1 MKLKSIKLRNFRC
14 FENLELDFHKQL
26 TVISGGNASGKSA
39 VLDAVAISVGTFP
52 SSFDGMSNCEI
63 RKEDVRLVITK
74 EKGKEVVANAF
85 GGSLNV
91 NPMYP
96 VVLSA
101 AGIIDNQEVLDN
113 QLSHWEQKLTGSSNA
128 HAIVSAKEIISVADE
143 YQRRI
148 IEGDATIT
156 LPLIAYY
163 NSERTWL
170 PYYRK
175 KKDPF
180 LKTSR
185 INGYIDCMNN
195 ATNNKL
201 MIDWFKRETLKQLQK
216 KSNNGSFEVVIKTIE
231 KCFSILTKAKNV
243 TVSYNF
249 DNNDL
254 DIQYRYRSKNI
265 ISSLSRISDGYKYA
279 IGLIVNIAY
288 RMAELNPQ
296 LRNKVLYTP
305 GIVIIDAIELHLDV
319 DLQMNIL
326 KILTD
331 TFPNIQ
337 FIISTFSPLVIG
349 SIESENLIILRK

>member
-143 YQRRI
+143 HQRRI
-148 IEGDATIT
+148 IEGDATVT
-156 LPLIAYY
+156 LPLIVYY

-170 PYYRK
+170 PYCRK
-175 KKDPF
+175 KKILF
-180 LKTSR
+180 W
-185 INGYIDCMNN
+185 
-195 ATNNKL
+195 KL
-201 MIDWFKRETLKQLQK
+201 RE
-216 KSNNGSFEVVIKTIE
+216 
-231 KCFSILTKAKNV
+231 
-243 TVSYNF
+243 
-249 DNNDL
+249 
-254 DIQYRYRSKNI
+254 
-265 ISSLSRISDGYKYA
+265 
-279 IGLIVNIAY
+279 
-288 RMAELNPQ
+288 
-296 LRNKVLYTP
+296 
-305 GIVIIDAIELHLDV
+305 
-319 DLQMNIL
+319 
-326 KILTD
+326 
-331 TFPNIQ
+331 
-337 FIISTFSPLVIG
+337 
-349 SIESENLIILRK
+349 